1 DPDPLWIG
9 LMQNRSNFIF
19 RVDGAGP
26 VGTCKANDGE
36 GECPTQMA
44 LSGQT
49 WEFLAL
55 GGGQCQFFNGG
66 VAVGN
71 PGSCR
76 GALTW
81 DFASGTQVFSPD
93 NGRTYARGIIRFRP
107 AGTGFHVV
115 LEIGMDEYL
124 YGLGEMPSDWPQAA
138 LQAQAIAARTYAL
151 RQALVYGPEEIL
163 SASRQAFCWCQLVS
177 TVADQAYVGWSKEA
191 EVGGSNW
198 VNGVASTS
206 GQVVTHPQAPESGVI
221 IAYYASSTG
230 GHTDSNVEGLGHAT
244 PLPYLVPTPDPWSV
258 SAEAANPFATWTRT
272 LTGGE
277 IATAYG
283 LETVTGAAVT
293 KRNISG
299 TVAEVTIVGT
309 LAGQTKTITTG
320 GRTFRNA
327 FAMRSTAYSIS
338 GGAGIGTAI
347 CDGEAP
353 ATNFTDVGAGGTHTN
368 DINCLA
374 ALQITTGTSATT
386 YSPLQTVSRWQ
397 MAIFLVRTATALG
410 MAAPAPLPQGFVDI
424 GDLGQEAIDAINQ
437 VKQLG
442 ITAGTSPTTYGP
454 NEGVSRW
461 QMALFLTRLYTAA
474 GASLPAG
481 GSGFS
486 DLSGLSPE
494 AVTAINQLAALQI
507 STGTGGGN
515 FSPASV
521 VTREQMASFLARLIR
536 LL

>member
-1 DPDPLWIG
+1 
-9 LMQNRSNFIF
+9 
-19 RVDGAGP
+19 
-26 VGTCKANDGE
+26 
-36 GECPTQMA
+36 MA
-44 LSGQT
+44 ASGQI
-49 WEFLAL
+49 WEFRAL

-66 VAVGN
+66 VAIGN
-71 PGSCR
+71 PGTCR

-81 DFASGTQVFSPD
+81 DFATGTRVAALD

-115 LEIGMDEYL
+115 LEIGMDDYL
-124 YGLGEMPSDWPQAA
+124 YGLGEMPSDWPAAA
-138 LQAQAIAARTYAL
+138 LQAQAIAARTYAT
-151 RQALVYGPEEIL
+151 RQALVYGPEETL

-177 TVADQAYVGWSKEA
+177 SVADQAYVGWSKEA

-198 VNGVASTS
+198 VNAVAATT
-206 GQVVTHPQAPESGVI
+206 GQIVTHPQAPESSVI

-230 GHTDSNVEGLGHAT
+230 GHTDSNVEGLGHTTA
-244 PLPYLVPTPDPWSV
+244 LPYLTPIPDPWSV
-258 SAEAANPFATWTRT
+258 SPEADNPFAHWTRT
-272 LTGGE
+272 ITGAE

-283 LETVTGAAVT
+283 LDTVSGAAVT
-293 KRNISG
+293 KRNLSG

-309 LAGQTKTITTG
+309 LGGQPKTIVTG

-338 GGAGIGTAI
+338 GGSGIGTLI
-347 CDGEAP
+347 CDGDAP
-353 ATNFTDVGAGGTHTN
+353 AAGFSDVAAGGTHSE
-368 DINCLA
+368 DIDCLA
-374 ALQITTGTSATT
+374 ALQITTGTSATS
-386 YSPLQTVSRWQ
+386 YSPLQAVSRWQ

-410 MAAPAPLPQGFVDI
+410 VAVPAPVPQGFTDI
-424 GDLGQEAIDAINQ
+424 GGLGQQAIDAINQ

-442 ITAGTSPTTYGP
+442 ITAGTSATTYSP
-454 NEGVSRW
+454 ADGVSRW

-474 GASLPAG
+474 GASLPAA
-481 GSGFS
+481 GSSFA
-486 DLSGLSPE
+486 DLAGLSPE
-494 AVTAINQLAALQI
+494 AVTAIDQLAALQI